1 LRERHG
7 KAETFR
13 SSAGIARL
21 RNRTTEKQS
30 LFPLISGAKPGEESA
45 HLTLTAFHGKILV
58 MPLKYQTG
66 FGNEFATES
75 VEGALPVGR
84 NSPQKAPLGLY
95 AEQFSGSAFTVPR
108 AGNKRTWTYRIRPSV
123 LHKPFRQIEN
133 KLFRSTPFDEVVT
146 TPNQLRWD
154 PLALPNGPTDFVDG
168 ITTIAGNG
176 DLFAQTGIGIH
187 IYVCNRDMEDRFFYN
202 ADGEM
207 LLVPEMGSLTIYT
220 ELGVIEV
227 SPGEV
232 CCLPRGLKFRVTIGA
247 TGGNP
252 TGREGVNA
260 RGYVCENYGAQF
272 RLPDLGPIGANG
284 LANPRDFE
292 TPVAWYEDREGEMEQ
307 VAKFGGNLWACEID
321 HSPLDVVAWHGNY
334 APYKYDLRRF
344 NTIGSISFDHP
355 DPSIFTVMTSPSG
368 EAGVA
373 NCDFVIFPDRWLV
386 AEDTFRPPWYHRNTM
401 SEYMGLI
408 YGQYDAK
415 EEGFVPG
422 GGSLHNQMSAHGPD
436 LDAFEKAS
444 NADLKP
450 QKLSGTLAFMFESRY
465 VIRPTKFA
473 MDCAELQNEY
483 SEVWQG
489 LKKNFS

>member
-1 LRERHG
+1 
-7 KAETFR
+7 
-13 SSAGIARL
+13 
-21 RNRTTEKQS
+21 
-30 LFPLISGAKPGEESA
+30 
-45 HLTLTAFHGKILV
+45 
-58 MPLKYQTG
+58 MDLKYQTG
-66 FGNEFATES
+66 FGNEFATEA
-75 VEGALPVGR
+75 VAGALPVGR
-84 NSPQKAPLGLY
+84 NSPQRAPLGLY
-95 AEQFSGSAFTVPR
+95 AEQFSGTAFTVPR
-108 AGNKRTWTYRIRPSV
+108 VHNRRTWTYRIRPSV
-123 LHKPFRQIEN
+123 MHKPFERIEN
-133 KLFRSTPFDEVVT
+133 LGWASRFDEIEV

-154 PLALPNGPTDFVDG
+154 PMPIPEEPADFIDG
-168 ITTIAGNG
+168 IVTIAGNG
-176 DLFAQTGIGIH
+176 DVFGQTGIAVH
-187 IYVCNRDMEDRFFYN
+187 IYACNKGMDTRYFYN

-207 LLVPEMGSLTIYT
+207 IIVPELGRLGILT
-220 ELGVIEV
+220 ELGAIQAG
-227 SPGEV
+227 PGEICV
-232 CCLPRGLKFRVTIGA
+232 IPRGLRFRVEIA
-247 TGGNP
+247 DP
-252 TGREGVNA
+252 AA
-260 RGYVCENYGAQF
+260 RGYICENYGAQF

-292 TPVAWYEDREGEMEQ
+292 TPVAWHEDVEGEFEQ
-307 VAKFGGNLWACEID
+307 VAKFGGNLWSCAID

-355 DPSIFTVMTSPSG
+355 DPSIFTVLTSPSG

-450 QKLSGTLAFMFESRY
+450 QKLEGTLAFMFESRY
-465 VIRPTKFA
+465 IIRPTRFA
-473 MDCAELQNEY
+473 MECPQLQRDYN
-483 SEVWQG
+483 SVWQG
-489 LKKNFS
+489 LRKSFKVDK

>member
-1 LRERHG
+1 MDLR
-7 KAETFR
+7 
-13 SSAGIARL
+13 
-21 RNRTTEKQS
+21 
-30 LFPLISGAKPGEESA
+30 
-45 HLTLTAFHGKILV
+45 
-58 MPLKYQTG
+58 YQTG
-66 FGNEFATES
+66 IGNEFATEAI
-75 VEGALPVGR
+75 EGALPVGR
-84 NSPQKAPLGLY
+84 NSPQRAPLGLY
-95 AEQFSGSAFTVPR
+95 AEQFSGTAFTVPR
-108 AGNKRTWTYRIRPSV
+108 VHNKRTWTYRIRPSV
-123 LHKPFRQIEN
+123 LHKPFQQIAN
-133 KLFRSTPFDEVVT
+133 GMIRSTPFDEVVT

-154 PLALPNGPTDFVDG
+154 PLPFADTEKDFIDG
-168 ITTIAGNG
+168 LVTIAGNG
-176 DLFAQTGIGIH
+176 DVFSQMGIAVH
-187 IYVCNRDMEDRFFYN
+187 IYRANKPMTDRFFYN

-207 LLVPEMGSLTIYT
+207 LVVAERNRVRFLT
-220 ELGVIEV
+220 ELGVIEIG
-227 SPGEV
+227 PGEV
-232 CCLPRGLKFRVTIGA
+232 CCLPRGLKFRVELPDGD
-247 TGGNP
+247 
-252 TGREGVNA
+252 A
-260 RGYVCENYGAQF
+260 RGYICENYGAQF

-292 TPVAWYEDREGEMEQ
+292 TSVAWYEDVDGKFEQ
-307 VAKFGGNLWACEID
+307 VAKFGGNMWACEID

-355 DPSIFTVMTSPSG
+355 DPSIFTVLTSPSG
-368 EAGVA
+368 EPGVA

-444 NADLKP
+444 NAELKP

-465 VIRPTKFA
+465 IIRPTKFA
-473 MDCAELQNEY
+473 METSQLQHEY
-483 SEVWQG
+483 FEVWQK
-489 LKKNFS
+489 LKKNFTGDR